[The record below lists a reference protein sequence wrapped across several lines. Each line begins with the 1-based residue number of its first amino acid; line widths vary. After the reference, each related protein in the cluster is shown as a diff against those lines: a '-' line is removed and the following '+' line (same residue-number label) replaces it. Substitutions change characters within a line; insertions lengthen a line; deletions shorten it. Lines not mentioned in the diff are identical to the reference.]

1 MGFFTIIE
9 FVVVIVVVGAVISF
23 DAAIVSGLLGFPIA
37 NATQAAEIQYGHIN
51 PKMMC
56 PHCNV
61 VGKVR
66 TRSVTQKKGISGGKA
81 TAAVVTAGISM
92 LATGLSRKESMTQAH
107 CTNCKNTWFF

>member
-9 FVVVIVVVGAVISF
+9 FVVIVVVVGAVISF
-23 DAAIVSGLLGFPIA
+23 GAAIVSGLLGVPIA
-37 NATQAAEIQYGHIN
+37 NPTQAAEIQYGHIN
-51 PKMMC
+51 SKMVC
-56 PHCNV
+56 PHCNIA
-61 VGKVR
+61 GKVR

-81 TAAVVTAGISM
+81 TAAVFTAGISM